1 MNITYISKEGQRLP
15 SESNL
20 ASIQMLSV
28 GSLSTAVGQL
38 PLTLGPAASSVQV
51 AAAKSQLVFS
61 QKRSCQAKR
70 EWKD

>member
-51 AAAKSQLVFS
+51 AVAKS
-61 QKRSCQAKR
+61 
-70 EWKD
+70 